1 MQSQLIHKII
11 DLFTRCC
18 SISRHHKRRQNVPG
32 CSRMM
37 SIVRRQRV
45 VCGRPS
51 ELELAPPPL
60 RPGSRHVRERVLA
73 AAPGQPASAT
83 VPRKWFQ
90 TTNCNQVLRIHNTR
104 FLQKIWSPG
113 SHLYE
118 RFILSTEAIVYVIP
132 LNNTCIHRQSDA
144 YLDKELHMLRNPYF
158 CENEYSRSKNMHKET
173 TETAATSQQ
182 SWPGSQS

>member
-1 MQSQLIHKII
+1 MLYAAGPRNWNWRLPLS
-11 DLFTRCC
+11 
-18 SISRHHKRRQNVPG
+18 
-32 CSRMM
+32 
-37 SIVRRQRV
+37 VRDRGTCGSASWRQR
-45 VCGRPS
+45 PDS
-51 ELELAPPPL
+51 PPPPQSHGSDF
-60 RPGSRHVRERVLA
+60 RPR
-73 AAPGQPASAT
+73 T
-83 VPRKWFQ
+83 VIRSFGY
-90 TTNCNQVLRIHNTR
+90 TTHDSYK
-104 FLQKIWSPG
+104 KIWSPG